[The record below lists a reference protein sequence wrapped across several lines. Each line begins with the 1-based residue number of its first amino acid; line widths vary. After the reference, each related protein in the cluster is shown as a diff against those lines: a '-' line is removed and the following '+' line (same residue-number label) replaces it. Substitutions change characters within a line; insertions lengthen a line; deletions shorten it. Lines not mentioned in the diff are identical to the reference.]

1 MTYASNSCVISLIK
15 SYLLRFIVTCSI
27 PFLFLGCSSQ
37 DSANTDGQ
45 GPTTGSK
52 PVVFVPI
59 SPYQFIFEKI
69 AGDLIDIKVIVGEGD
84 DPHSY
89 SPTPKQ
95 IVDMAKAN
103 LLCSGELGF
112 ESNYFVKLGD
122 GKTGPLE
129 LNLLE
134 KFACAASSL
143 LQNGGSGAGS
153 GGNTG
158 GYGTQAAANGSKQQH
173 TKISSSK

>member
-1 MTYASNSCVISLIK
+1 MNPKLLIT
-15 SYLLRFIVTCSI
+15 LVVGGF
-27 PFLFLGCSSQ
+27 FLGCSSK
-37 DSANTDGQ
+37 DSDEAVDTAKEKE
-45 GPTTGSK
+45 SK

-122 GKTGPLE
+122 GKNGPK
-129 LNLLE
+129 N
-134 KFACAASSL
+134 
-143 LQNGGSGAGS
+143 
-153 GGNTG
+153 
-158 GYGTQAAANGSKQQH
+158 
-173 TKISSSK
+173 

>member
-1 MTYASNSCVISLIK
+1 MTYATTSCVISLIK
-15 SYLLRFIVTCSI
+15 SYLLRFIVTCGIS
-27 PFLFLGCSSQ
+27 FLFLGCGSQ
-37 DSANTDGQ
+37 DSADTDDQ
-45 GPTTGSK
+45 ESTSGSK

-112 ESNYFVKLGD
+112 ESNYFVKLRD
-122 GKTGPLE
+122 DKTGPLE

-134 KFACAASSL
+134 
-143 LQNGGSGAGS
+143 
-153 GGNTG
+153 
-158 GYGTQAAANGSKQQH
+158 
-173 TKISSSK
+173 